1 MEPGKTTN
9 GAPLPTAYDRE
20 TFQRVWQRV
29 MPQERPDCPIEVDA
43 PAAEPTSAL
52 AVPAVPAEAAP
63 APVLR
68 QEVEP
73 SLPECGVPCLG
84 EASAV

>member
-29 MPQERPDCPIEVDA
+29 MPQ
-43 PAAEPTSAL
+43 
-52 AVPAVPAEAAP
+52 
-63 APVLR
+63 
-68 QEVEP
+68 
-73 SLPECGVPCLG
+73 
-84 EASAV
+84 